1 MFLIDVSS
9 SMGSICT
16 GGKMTHLEWALQFVK
31 LKVQEMVCDT
41 RSLFLQQLRLFLQI
55 FNGRKTD
62 QCGIILFGSE
72 GIASVR
78 HLHFPQLKS
87 LLETKN
93 IINAENGGYENVL
106 EYIPIAQANA
116 STLAKIDALQPSAT
130 SGDRRVSLICLHAFG
145 VISLFSYRCTYRWYW
160 HAS

>member
-1 MFLIDVSS
+1 
-9 SMGSICT
+9 MGSSICKAQST
-16 GGKMTHLEWALQFVK
+16 GNGIRHT
-31 LKVQEMVCDT
+31 
-41 RSLFLQQLRLFLQI
+41 LFPPSSTEIFLQI

-62 QCGIILFGSE
+62 QCGVILFGSE
-72 GIASVR
+72 GIASLGY
-78 HLHFPQLKS
+78 LHFLQLNA

-130 SGDRRVSLICLHAFG
+130 SGDRMVSLIYFHTLR
-145 VISLFSYRCTYRWYW
+145 VISLFSN
-160 HAS
+160 